1 MLQSRRITAK
11 PLAKMFDLI
20 LPTVPILGVITTTTA
35 IIVAAVSAASA
46 IASGAMAAVSAK
58 QQGDAAEEAAKYNAA
73 VAQNDA
79 VAAQN
84 AAAYEARQIRRKNLL
99 RLGMQRAEAG
109 KTGVSLDAG
118 SSFDDVMF
126 DTAIQGE
133 LEAQA
138 ALYTGAVRSQAARAG
153 SAMSL
158 WEGKQAQRAAGIGMA
173 SAAVGTLGG
182 ISDSVYKGVQ
192 LVSMSAPSS
201 RQPKLNAAGTPITGA
216 QTNPAVRNW
225 S

>member
-1 MLQSRRITAK
+1 ML
-11 PLAKMFDLI
+11 
-20 LPTVPILGVITTTTA
+20 LPTEPLLGFLTTTGA

-58 QQGDAAEEAAKYNAA
+58 QQGDAAEEAAKYNNA

-79 VAAQN
+79 IAAQN
-84 AAAYEARQIRRKNLL
+84 AAAFEARQIRRKNLL
-99 RLGMQRAEAG
+99 RMGAQRAAIG
-109 KTGVSLDAG
+109 QSGVSLDAG

-126 DTAIQGE
+126 DSAIQGE

-138 ALYTGAVRSQAARAG
+138 AIYSGAMKSQ
-153 SAMSL
+153 SALASGQMAL

-173 SAAVGTLGG
+173 SAAIGAVG
-182 ISDSVYKGVQ
+182 GVAGAIYQ
-192 LVSMSAPSS
+192 GNQMVGLS
-201 RQPKLNAAGTPITGA
+201 RQSPPKINASGIPVTGA

-225 S
+225 A

>member
-1 MLQSRRITAK
+1 
-11 PLAKMFDLI
+11 MFDLL
-20 LPTVPILGVITTTTA
+20 LPTEPMLGVLTTTA
-35 IIVAAVSAASA
+35 AIIIGAVSAASA
-46 IASGAMAAVSAK
+46 LASGVMGAISAK
-58 QQGDAAEEAAKYNAA
+58 QQGEAAEQAAEYNAA

-99 RLGMQRAEAG
+99 RLGMQRAGAA
-109 KTGVSLDAG
+109 KSGVSLDAG

-138 ALYTGAVRSQAARAG
+138 ALYTGAVRAQAQRASG
-153 SAMSL
+153 AMSL

-173 SAAVGTLGG
+173 SAAIGTIGG
-182 ISDSVYKGVQ
+182 VAGSVFQTGQ
-192 LVSMSAPSS
+192 MLSNA
-201 RQPKLNAAGTPITGA
+201 QPRLNATGASSPPRITGA
-216 QTNPAVRNW
+216 QTNPNVRGQV
-225 S
+225 